1 MLSGDLPVR
10 ASSNHARRRH
20 RVLARPRRSLGHLV
34 FAIATTAYIY
44 GRIFFEERDLMTL
57 RGEDY
62 RAYRHQMPKLFP
74 IGSGNQL

>member
-1 MLSGDLPVR
+1 
-10 ASSNHARRRH
+10 
-20 RVLARPRRSLGHLV
+20 LV